1 MTEIASILAQKNL
14 GFCHSPLELEL
25 DLIMSLPAR
34 SVTEIA
40 PIASQLDRAVTET
53 ALILSQL
60 DRAVTEIVHR
70 RCRMFALCSTTI
82 RSITN
87 SSYHRL

>member
-1 MTEIASILAQKNL
+1 MAPLARAVA
-14 GFCHSPLELEL
+14 EL
-25 DLIMSLPAR
+25 DLIPSLLAR

-70 RCRMFALCSTTI
+70 RCRMVALCSTTT